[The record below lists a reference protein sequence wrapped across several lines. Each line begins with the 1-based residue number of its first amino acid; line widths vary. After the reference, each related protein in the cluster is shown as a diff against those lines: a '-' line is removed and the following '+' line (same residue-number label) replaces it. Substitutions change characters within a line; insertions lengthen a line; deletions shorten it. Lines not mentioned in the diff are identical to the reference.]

1 MENDVIRL
9 VSAFTLF
16 AIFIF
21 SAYLLPFASLICSLS
36 SFVICYDE
44 FQCLLNVLLFV
55 VGLTRILVRR
65 LQ

>member
-1 MENDVIRL
+1 VIRL

-21 SAYLLPFASLICSLS
+21 SAYLLPFASLISSLS